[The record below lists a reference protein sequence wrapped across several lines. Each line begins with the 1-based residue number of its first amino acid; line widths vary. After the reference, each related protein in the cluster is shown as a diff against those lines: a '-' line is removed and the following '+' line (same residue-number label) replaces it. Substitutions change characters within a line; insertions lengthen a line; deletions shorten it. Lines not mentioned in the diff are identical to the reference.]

1 MSAARSHPRRA
12 PPPDLPAP
20 RVPARHRF
28 ETSEVTLVA
37 PWISSAH
44 EGLRVAQISDVH
56 VGPGTPPARVRRAV
70 ERINAFRPHLAL
82 LTGDYVT
89 SSKRPVA
96 RLRDQLGGIS
106 APTFVVL
113 GNHDHWVGAAAIR
126 SSFESMGYTVLQNE
140 HATLRVGSAPVV
152 VVGVDDGLTGHDDVS
167 RALDGAPAA
176 ATRLVL
182 AHTPTTARKL
192 PEHGHLVCFSGHT
205 HGGQIFVRRLTEAI
219 MRLADQ
225 PFVRGLYE
233 VRGNLLYVNR
243 GLGFGRGSPAVRLGS
258 PPEVALFTLSRKPR

>member
-1 MSAARSHPRRA
+1 MSAPH
-12 PPPDLPAP
+12 

-28 ETSEVTLVA
+28 ETSELTLVA
-37 PWISSAH
+37 PWISPAH

-56 VGPGTPPARVRRAV
+56 VGPGTPAARVRRAV

-89 SSKRPVA
+89 RSKRPVA
-96 RLRDQLGGIS
+96 RLREQLGGID

-113 GNHDHWVGAAAIR
+113 GNHDHWVGAASIR
-126 SSFESMGYTVLQNE
+126 SSFESLGYTVLQNE
-140 HATLRVGSAPVV
+140 HATVRVGRAPVV
-152 VVGVDDGLTGHDDVS
+152 VVGVDDGHTGHDDVA

-182 AHTPTTARKL
+182 AHTPVTARKL
-192 PEHGHLVCFSGHT
+192 PEHGRLVCFSGHT
-205 HGGQIFVRRLTEAI
+205 HGGQIHVGRLTEAVL
-219 MRLADQ
+219 RLANQ

-243 GLGFGRGSPAVRLGS
+243 GLGFGRGSPLVRVGS
-258 PPEVALFTLSRKPR
+258 PPEVALFTLSRRARGADMLSADA